1 MQQYNDEQYLKGV
14 EQKIRCFC
22 DDCDYKRECGGYE
35 EFWGEKVYRSE
46 VTCVAE
52 LDPEWDECPR
62 HDEYQELVDEL
73 EAGEEAEDDE

>member
-1 MQQYNDEQYLKGV
+1 M
-14 EQKIRCFC
+14 
-22 DDCDYKRECGGYE
+22 
-35 EFWGEKVYRSE
+35 VYRSE
-46 VTCVAE
+46 VTCDAE